1 MDHTGVS
8 IFVAIFVEVTNTD
21 FVNLKTSLEF
31 EVELNKKKNIKNL
44 ICNLDSQSAFRENIK
59 RSI

>member
-31 EVELNKKKNIKNL
+31 EVELNKKKNIKKSDL
-44 ICNLDSQSAFRENIK
+44 QP
-59 RSI
+59 